1 MPSLDRF
8 VELCRLR
15 FVPPV
20 RGTRLA
26 ELGRL
31 PFHSTV
37 QEFSD
42 RFQAVLCHARDIS
55 TKQKAELYVG
65 GLPEHIRVDVEM
77 RDPPDLQTA
86 MYFGPGIRASRGGHA
101 SSASPAGRPTSS
113 AA

>member
-1 MPSLDRF
+1 MPPWDRF
-8 VELCRLR
+8 MELCRLC
-15 FVPPV
+15 FGPSV

-65 GLPEHIRVDVEM
+65 GLTEHIRVDVEM

-86 MYFGPGIRASRGGHA
+86 MYLARAFERRVVAMPLVPLHQGA
-101 SSASPAGRPTSS
+101 
-113 AA
+113 